1 MRQEETEMENALRII
16 SGTANPPLARRI
28 AQYCGVSL
36 TECDVCRF
44 SDGEVKVQINQNVRG
59 SDLFIVQPTNP
70 PAENLLELLI
80 MIDASRRASAKRITA
95 VIPYY
100 GYARQDRKDQPR
112 VSITAKLIA
121 NLITQA
127 GANRIIT
134 MDLHASQLQG
144 FFDIPHDH
152 LYASGVFNEYFRVK
166 GLENIV
172 AVSGDVGSI
181 KMARAFAKKMK
192 CGLAIID
199 KRRPEDNRAE
209 VMNVIGEVKGKNVV
223 LRDDLVDTGGT
234 LVQGA
239 QALKDHGAL
248 DIYSCVTHGVL
259 SADAIRRIQE
269 SQITE
274 MVITDTILR
283 NDAELPSKFTVLST
297 ADIFGETIRRIW
309 HEESVSKLF
318 D

>member
-1 MRQEETEMENALRII
+1 ML
-16 SGTANPPLARRI
+16 
-28 AQYCGVSL
+28 
-36 TECDVCRF
+36 
-44 SDGEVKVQINQNVRG
+44 
-59 SDLFIVQPTNP
+59 
-70 PAENLLELLI
+70 
-80 MIDASRRASAKRITA
+80 DASRRASAKRITA

-112 VSITAKLIA
+112 VAITAKLIA

-144 FFDIPHDH
+144 FFDLPHDH
-152 LYASGVFNEYFRVK
+152 LYASQIFYDFFRAKGVD
-166 GLENIV
+166 NIV

-181 KMARAFAKKMK
+181 KMARAFAKKLK

-199 KRRPEDNRAE
+199 KRRPNDNQAE
-209 VMNVIGEVKGKNVV
+209 VMNIIGDVEGKNVV

-239 QALKDHGAL
+239 EALKQHGAL
-248 DIYSCVTHGVL
+248 DIYACVTHGVL
-259 SADAIRRIQE
+259 SGNACERIQDSAISE
-269 SQITE
+269 T
-274 MVITDTILR
+274 VVTDTIYR
-283 NDAELPSKFTVLST
+283 SQSKLPPKFTVLST
-297 ADIFGETIRRIW
+297 AEMFGEAIRRIW

>member
-1 MRQEETEMENALRII
+1 MENALRII
-16 SGTANPPLARRI
+16 SGTANPRLARRI

-36 TECDVCRF
+36 TECEVSRF

-121 NLITQA
+121 NLITRA

-152 LYASGVFNEYFRVK
+152 LYASGVFNEYIKRK

-181 KMARAFAKKMK
+181 KMARAFAKKVN
-192 CGLAIID
+192 CSLAIID

-209 VMNVIGEVKGKNVV
+209 VMNVIGDVKGKTVV

-234 LVQGA
+234 LVLGA
-239 QALKDHGAL
+239 QALKEHGAL
-248 DIYSCVTHGVL
+248 DIYTCVTHGVL
-259 SADAIRRIQE
+259 SSDAIRRIQE
-269 SQITE
+269 SAITE
-274 MVITDTILR
+274 MVITDTIYR
-283 NDAELPSKFTVLST
+283 NDAELPDKFTVLST

>member
-1 MRQEETEMENALRII
+1 MEKALKIV
-16 SGTANPPLARRI
+16 SGTANLPLAESI
-28 AQYCGVSL
+28 AQYCGVGL
-36 TECDVCRF
+36 TECEVSRF
-44 SDGEVKVQINQNVRG
+44 ADGEVKVQINENVRG
-59 SDLFIVQPTNP
+59 SDLFIIQPTNP

-80 MIDASRRASAKRITA
+80 MLDASRRASAKRITA

-112 VSITAKLIA
+112 VAITAKLIA

-144 FFDIPHDH
+144 FFDLPHDH
-152 LYASGVFNEYFRVK
+152 LYASQIFYDFFRAKGVD
-166 GLENIV
+166 NIV

-181 KMARAFAKKMK
+181 KMARAFAKKLK

-199 KRRPEDNRAE
+199 KRRPNDNQAE
-209 VMNVIGEVKGKNVV
+209 VMNIIGDVEGKNVV

-239 QALKDHGAL
+239 EALKQHGAL
-248 DIYSCVTHGVL
+248 DIYACVTHGVL
-259 SADAIRRIQE
+259 SGNACERIQDSAISE
-269 SQITE
+269 T
-274 MVITDTILR
+274 VVTDTIYR
-283 NDAELPSKFTVLST
+283 SQSKLPPKFTVLST
-297 ADIFGETIRRIW
+297 AEMFGEAIRRIW

>member
-1 MRQEETEMENALRII
+1 MEKALKII
-16 SGTANPPLARRI
+16 AGSANKPLAEKI
-28 AQYCGVSL
+28 ARYCGVHL
-36 TECDVCRF
+36 TECEVSRF
-44 SDGEVKVQINQNVRG
+44 SDGEVKVQINENVRG
-59 SDLFIVQPTNP
+59 SDLVIIQPTHP

-80 MIDASRRASAKRITA
+80 LLDASRRASAMRITA

-112 VSITAKLIA
+112 VAITAKLLS
-121 NLITQA
+121 NLITSA

-152 LYASGVFNEYFRVK
+152 LYASQIFYDYFRAKVV
-166 GLENIV
+166 EDIV

-181 KMARAFAKKMK
+181 KMARAFAKKLK

-199 KRRPEDNRAE
+199 KRRPEDNQAE
-209 VMNVIGEVKGKNVV
+209 VMNIIGDVKGKNVV

-234 LVQGA
+234 LVKGA
-239 QALKDHGAL
+239 LALKEHGAL
-248 DIYSCVTHGVL
+248 DIYCCVTHGVL
-259 SADAIRRIQE
+259 SGEAIELIE
-269 SQITE
+269 NSTITE
-274 MVITDTILR
+274 MVITDTIYR
-283 NDAELPSKFTVLST
+283 GETKLPPKFTVLST
-297 ADIFGETIRRIW
+297 AEMWGETIRRIW